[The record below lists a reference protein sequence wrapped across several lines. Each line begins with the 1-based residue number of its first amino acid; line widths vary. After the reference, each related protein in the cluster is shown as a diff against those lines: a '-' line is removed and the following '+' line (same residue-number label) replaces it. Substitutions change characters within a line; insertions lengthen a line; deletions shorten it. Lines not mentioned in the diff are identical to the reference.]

1 MGTADLMLCNRAL
14 LRTLLRAAVLLI
26 LGLPLAWLLSRHCA
40 EILATERI
48 AMLLGFA
55 GGAPFT
61 AIPDAT
67 QIQSGEALLAD
78 YDITAS
84 LSPRL
89 MACYNG
95 LQQRLLWWIYAAFS
109 VPVVIVSL
117 CALVTLLREYK
128 RLERLRV
135 QCFALRENPDTEI
148 TDAYNESDSIGRMAE
163 GVLCIGRQMRHMTE
177 HLQQEKHQLAEFLT
191 DLSHQ
196 LKTLLAVIRLNSDL
210 LAQPDLLDETQ
221 RTQLTEEMAAQLDHM
236 ETLLRTS
243 LKFAKLDAG
252 AVSYQMAE
260 QSLLCTCQT
269 AAAELSPMLRRADIT
284 LTVADT
290 DASFLHDSIWLR
302 EAIQNIIKN
311 AVDHAECDRITVSI
325 TDTPA
330 YAAIAIEDNGKGIPH
345 AEIPHLFERFGK
357 RSNRSDMQSVGVG
370 LAIAKRI
377 VTAHGG
383 EITVFSEQ
391 GRGSRFVLTFLR

>member
-1 MGTADLMLCNRAL
+1 MGTADLMLMNRAS

-26 LGLPLAWLLSRHCA
+26 LGLPLAWLLSLYCA
-40 EILATERI
+40 DVLTEERI

-61 AIPDAT
+61 AIPDTT
-67 QIQSGEALLAD
+67 QIQSGEALLAE
-78 YDITAS
+78 YHITSS
-84 LSPRL
+84 LSPQL

-95 LQQRLLWWIYAAFS
+95 LQQRMFFWIYTAFAI
-109 VPVVIVSL
+109 PVVIVSL
-117 CALVTLLREYK
+117 CSLVTLLQEYK

-135 QCFALRENPDTEI
+135 QCFALRENPAAEI
-148 TDAYNESDSIGRMAE
+148 TDAYTASDSIGRMAE
-163 GVLCIGRQMRHMTE
+163 GVLCIGRQMRNMTE
-177 HLQQEKHQLAEFLT
+177 HLQHEKHQLAEFLT

-196 LKTLLAVIRLNSDL
+196 LKTVLAVIRLNSDL
-210 LAQPDLLDETQ
+210 LAQPDLLDDTQ
-221 RTQLTEEMAAQLDHM
+221 RTQLTEEMVSQLDHM

-243 LKFAKLDAG
+243 LKLAKLDAG
-252 AVSYQMAE
+252 AVSYRMAE

-269 AAAELSPMLRRADIT
+269 AATELSPMLRSADIT
-284 LTVADT
+284 LTLADT
-290 DASFLHDSIWLR
+290 DAFLLHDAVWLR

-311 AVDHAECDRITVSI
+311 AVDHAECDCITVI
-325 TDTPA
+325 VTDTPA
-330 YAAIAIEDNGKGIPH
+330 YAAITIEDNGRGIPH
-345 AEIPHLFERFGK
+345 ADIPHLFERFGK
-357 RSNRSDMQSVGVG
+357 RSNRNDMQSVGVG

-391 GRGSRFVLTFLR
+391 GKGSRFVLTFLR